1 MMIYVVAKN
10 YANPEHLEQIHELYK
25 ELVKLTRDEEGC
37 VQYELFADFNAP
49 EKLTMIETW
58 ESREALDQHLTS
70 AHFTRIVPVLKQL
83 MAQPGEMSILEKV
96 Y

>member
-1 MMIYVVAKN
+1 MIYVVAKN
-10 YANPEHLEQIHELYK
+10 YAKSEALKEIHALYE
-25 ELVKLTRDEEGC
+25 ELVKLTREEPGC
-37 VQYELFADFNAP
+37 IQYELFADASAP

-70 AHFTRIVPVLKQL
+70 AHFTRIVPALKCL